1 MSTEENGREDITPE
15 PGYNGFSKASRE
27 EREDTLTRIM
37 RNSAAFPA
45 LIKTGHVLT
54 SIDLLNKMDGLYS
67 VPFGFN
73 DNRVINILCDK
84 ETSELIANIGERTK
98 TLSIEQRM
106 AEARLPL
113 NSGATPDSDPEKSVI
128 PEREKS
134 D

>member
-73 DNRVINILCDK
+73 DNRTINIICDEK
-84 ETSELIANIGERTK
+84 TKDLIAGIGERTK
-98 TLSIEQRM
+98 ALPSGDAVSTIQK
-106 AEARLPL
+106 EASGEEVKETIKDDVGGGLPF
-113 NSGATPDSDPEKSVI
+113 
-128 PEREKS
+128 R
-134 D
+134 